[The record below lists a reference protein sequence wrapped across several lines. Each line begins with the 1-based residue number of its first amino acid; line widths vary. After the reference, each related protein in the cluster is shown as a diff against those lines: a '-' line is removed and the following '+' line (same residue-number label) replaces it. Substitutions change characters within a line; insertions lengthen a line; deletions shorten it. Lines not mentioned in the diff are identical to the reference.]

1 MYISVKRREG
11 NKERE
16 LKKRNHEKEIVV
28 KVWEGEKVGSE
39 RERNKSEE
47 GEFSGTDIIKRKLV
61 KVEDMEG
68 VDSKREGEKNK
79 GKKEC

>member
-1 MYISVKRREG
+1 M
-11 NKERE
+11 
-16 LKKRNHEKEIVV
+16 V

-61 KVEDMEG
+61 KVEDVEG
-68 VDSKREGEKNK
+68 VESKREGEKTKERKNANK
-79 GKKEC
+79 SMKKR